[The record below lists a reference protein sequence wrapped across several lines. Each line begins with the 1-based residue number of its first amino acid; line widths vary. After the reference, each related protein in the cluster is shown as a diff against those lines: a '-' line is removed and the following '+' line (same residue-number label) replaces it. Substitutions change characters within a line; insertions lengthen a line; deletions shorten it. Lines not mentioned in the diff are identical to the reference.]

1 MSMHIELPYGKGVL
15 PVHLDVDADIISG
28 RECPPLDMA
37 EDKIL
42 DALRSPIGCRPLR
55 DLVSPQSS
63 VVIVHTDITRP
74 TPNHI
79 ILPVILKELIDAGA
93 TRENISLLN
102 ATGSHRGQSMDELAA
117 MLGEDTVRDY
127 RIIQHDAFN
136 PGELVFTG
144 RTASGNDIYLNREY
158 VGADLRIVTGFIEP
172 HFFAGF
178 SGGPKALL
186 PGIAGIGSIM
196 ANHCAVNIG
205 NPDAVWGKTIGNP
218 VWEEIARAATFAP
231 PHFCLN
237 VSLDIDKRITGI
249 FAGELSAAH
258 EAGCAF
264 VGEHSMARVNGLY
277 DIVLTT
283 NSGYPLD
290 QNLYQAVKGLSA
302 AAGITKKGGAII
314 MAARC
319 GEGMPEHGN
328 FRRILEAHPDPQS
341 LLSSLGP
348 ETVPDQWQAQI
359 LARILLH
366 CDVYMYSD
374 GLNDRDLE
382 TAMIRRCGD
391 IPRTVKDCVCA
402 RGGKASVAVMPAGPL
417 TVPFI
422 SV

>member
-1 MSMHIELPYGKGVL
+1 MHIELPYGKGVL

-79 ILPVILKELIDAGA
+79 ILPVILKELIGAGA

-218 VWEEIARAATFAP
+218 VWGEIARAATFAP

-249 FAGELSAAH
+249 FA
-258 EAGCAF
+258 
-264 VGEHSMARVNGLY
+264 V
-277 DIVLTT
+277 
-283 NSGYPLD
+283 
-290 QNLYQAVKGLSA
+290 
-302 AAGITKKGGAII
+302 
-314 MAARC
+314 
-319 GEGMPEHGN
+319 
-328 FRRILEAHPDPQS
+328 
-341 LLSSLGP
+341 SSL
-348 ETVPDQWQAQI
+348 
-359 LARILLH
+359 
-366 CDVYMYSD
+366 
-374 GLNDRDLE
+374 
-382 TAMIRRCGD
+382 
-391 IPRTVKDCVCA
+391 PRTKRA
-402 RGGKASVAVMPAGPL
+402 APS
-417 TVPFI
+417 
-422 SV
+422 